1 MVLRA
6 KAAGEAVSEKF
17 MYSTEYA
24 GGQPPP
30 YLQNLASARDGL
42 LRELQ
47 DAIPDATFAV
57 RAIDRLIAAHVE
69 LYAYQHPQ
77 NHNL

>member
-1 MVLRA
+1 M
-6 KAAGEAVSEKF
+6 SDKF

-24 GGQPPP
+24 GGKPPP
-30 YLQNLASARDGL
+30 YLKKLSDARDGL

-47 DAIPDATFAV
+47 DAIPNATFAV
-57 RAIDRLIAAHVE
+57 RAIDALIQAHVE

-77 NHNL
+77 NHNF